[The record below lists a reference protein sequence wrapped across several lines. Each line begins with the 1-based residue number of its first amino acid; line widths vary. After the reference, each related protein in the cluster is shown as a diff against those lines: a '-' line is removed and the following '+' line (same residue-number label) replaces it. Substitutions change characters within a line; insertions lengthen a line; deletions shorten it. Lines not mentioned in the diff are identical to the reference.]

1 MAKQTINIGTAPNDG
16 TGTPLRT
23 SFDYCNLNFTELY
36 TAVGPSGNNIVV
48 PGTATITGDLTVDTS
63 TLKVDSAN
71 NRVGI
76 GTATPDNQLSVRAAS
91 VAVIDVRGGV
101 GGAGALQIS
110 GNGTTLGTTS
120 FDLIQNSLGAIVY
133 QRDANPLFFN
143 VNGSERYAISSA
155 GVATWSNVG
164 GVAGTAMTLNSTG
177 LGVGGSPASNTRLTV
192 AATNRLADTT
202 GNAFIYT
209 TDSQAVDLGA
219 QLTLGGVFSGSS
231 SYPFGG
237 IAGRKE
243 NGTSGNVA
251 GYLDFL
257 TTTSGGTLTSRMRI
271 DSSGNVG
278 VGVTPSAWGSVCKAI
293 EFPKGC
299 FIYGETTASSLLVG
313 ANVYDNGS
321 AFVYK
326 TSDYATYY
334 RQNVGQHRWFIAPS
348 GTAGNTATFTQAMTL
363 DASGNLLVGTTGLN
377 ATWDTRL
384 TISSDSG
391 TTRWAVGPYSTAT
404 NFVISAAS
412 GGGVYLNGTAATSW
426 TSASDERLKDI
437 IEPIGNAVAK
447 VGSLRAVIGKFKN
460 DALNTRKSFLIAQD
474 VQSVLP
480 EAVDASNPD
489 QLGVAYTDVIP
500 LLVAAIKE
508 LTAEV
513 NALKNA

>member
-1 MAKQTINIGTAPNDG
+1 MADVKITALAPIGANPVNPATFPIPMVDLLDNSMAASGTTKKVTVNQILGAGGTA
-16 TGTPLRT
+16 TLA
-23 SFDYCNLNFTELY
+23 S
-36 TAVGPSGNNIVV
+36 
-48 PGTATITGDLTVDTS
+48 ATITGALT
-63 TLKVDSAN
+63 AN
-71 NRVGI
+71 
-76 GTATPDNQLSVRAAS
+76 
-91 VAVIDVRGGV
+91 GGV
-101 GGAGALQIS
+101 NLANATAINFGGLLTIYSDTAAGLFIRGRTTGGTTFQTQDGTNPLLNITNAGVFSWYDGAG
-110 GNGTTLGTTS
+110 GT
-120 FDLIQNSLGAIVY
+120 
-133 QRDANPLFFN
+133 R
-143 VNGSERYAISSA
+143 
-155 GVATWSNVG
+155 
-164 GVAGTAMTLNSTG
+164 MTLNSTG
-177 LGVGGSPASNTRLTV
+177 LGVGASPASNTRLTV

-363 DASGNLLVGTTGLN
+363 DASGNLLVGLTAAGTT
-377 ATWDTRL
+377 AAK
-384 TISSDSG
+384 TIQIADGTAPTANVTGGQLYVESGALKYRGSSG
-391 TTRWAVGPYSTAT
+391 TVTTIA
-404 NFVISAAS
+404 
-412 GGGVYLNGTAATSW
+412 
-426 TSASDERLKDI
+426 
-437 IEPIGNAVAK
+437 NA
-447 VGSLRAVIGKFKN
+447 
-460 DALNTRKSFLIAQD
+460 
-474 VQSVLP
+474 
-480 EAVDASNPD
+480 
-489 QLGVAYTDVIP
+489 
-500 LLVAAIKE
+500 
-508 LTAEV
+508 
-513 NALKNA
+513 